1 MPRPSVEA
9 ERREQIL
16 DAACVVL
23 AERGLHALR
32 VSDVAREAG
41 VSAGTVHYYFESKK
55 DVVDAAFEY
64 NFAHSLDRRAD
75 ILAADHPPLR
85 LLHEVI
91 ESYLPTDPTATR
103 AWMVW
108 AELWTEGA
116 RDASL
121 AAVNE
126 RLYGQWRDL
135 VAELIGRAQRDGTA
149 REGDAA
155 VFANTLVGLI
165 DGLAVQVLLHS
176 QVMDVDAMRAT
187 VHAYVDDVIRR

>member
-23 AERGLHALR
+23 AERGLQALR
-32 VSDVAREAG
+32 VADVAREAG

-55 DVVDAAFEY
+55 DVVAAAFEY
-64 NFAHSLDRRAD
+64 NFAHSLARRAD
-75 ILAADHPPLR
+75 ILAADHAPLES
-85 LLHEVI
+85 LHAVV
-91 ESYLPTDPTATR
+91 ESYLPTDPAATR

-126 RLYGQWRDL
+126 RLYGQWRDI
-135 VAELIGRAQRDGTA
+135 VTELIARAQRDGTA
-149 REGDAA
+149 SDGDAA
-155 VFANTLVGLI
+155 VFANTLVGLV

-176 QVMDVDAMRAT
+176 RVMDVALMRTT
-187 VHAYVDDVIRR
+187 VHAYIDDVIRR